1 MGFSCVRECR
11 ESAQLLEEKTQG
23 LWPRQGL
30 NIRTIISSPS
40 QNPTTSYVPSS
51 VIPVNLHIS
60 TTTLLY
66 FVSLIL
72 TLTEGHG
79 GLGMLMKDSSF
90 PTMDQ
95 MKQAPTLF
103 RINQEQIISKSKAT
117 PWSRDN
123 LTEVKVL
130 CRLNVILEVLS

>member
-1 MGFSCVRECR
+1 
-11 ESAQLLEEKTQG
+11 
-23 LWPRQGL
+23 
-30 NIRTIISSPS
+30 
-40 QNPTTSYVPSS
+40 
-51 VIPVNLHIS
+51 
-60 TTTLLY
+60 
-66 FVSLIL
+66 
-72 TLTEGHG
+72 
-79 GLGMLMKDSSF
+79 MLMKDSSF